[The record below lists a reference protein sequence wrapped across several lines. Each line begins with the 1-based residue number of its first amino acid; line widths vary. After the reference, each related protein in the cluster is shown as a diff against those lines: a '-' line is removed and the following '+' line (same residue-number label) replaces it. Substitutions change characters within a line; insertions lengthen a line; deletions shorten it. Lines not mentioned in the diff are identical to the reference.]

1 MKRKDFFFK
10 KIISDFLF
18 QGIATGIRNS
28 WKNANSEWWK
38 MSLLMTH
45 KDFLMFYIL
54 TITVC
59 KVSKYGV
66 TSGQYF
72 PVFWLNTEIYRLNLR
87 IQSEYRKIPSRN
99 NSGFGYY
106 SGSAVIPIMMHFN
119 HDGKSWKCLTLFWL
133 GKNYQNLKRYCLKC
147 HLYRKWCLFIEAT
160 PIKPLYSVVRFFV
173 RSTVTQTVQV
183 SQASKNLNLNAK
195 ICRSQ
200 M

>member
-1 MKRKDFFFK
+1 MKRKDFFLK

-106 SGSAVIPIMMHFN
+106 SRSAVIPIMMHFN

-133 GKNYQNLKRYCLKC
+133 GKNYQNFETLLFKMSSLQKVMP
-147 HLYRKWCLFIEAT
+147 LYRSNT
-160 PIKPLYSVVRFFV
+160 QQYSVVRFFV
-173 RSTVTQTVQV
+173 RSTLSQTVQV
-183 SQASKNLNLNAK
+183 SQVSKNLNLNAK